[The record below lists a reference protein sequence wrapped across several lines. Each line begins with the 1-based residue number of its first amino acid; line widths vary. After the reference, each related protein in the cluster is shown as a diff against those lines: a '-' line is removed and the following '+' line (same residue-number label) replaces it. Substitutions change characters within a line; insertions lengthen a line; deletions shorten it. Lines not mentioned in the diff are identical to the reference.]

1 MINILK
7 NLNYFLN
14 KKMKISLTLF
24 LFFSFFSSIL
34 ETLSI
39 SIIPIF
45 ISIYLKTGVF
55 YEMIPSQ
62 IIFQIES
69 ISFISF
75 LIISSLFI
83 ISVFIL
89 KNIILFLIQRYYLVI
104 LNKITINTTTKV
116 FKNFMDRDFIDF
128 KKSSLGEKLRD
139 LTTESNN
146 STVAIMQLFAIAQ
159 ESLTLIFII
168 SLLILSSTNIVLL
181 LVFSLFLISIFFFK
195 IFGNKLKKIGFALID
210 TRKNLFKSIYQTSNL
225 VREIKI
231 NSKQEYFLNLF
242 KFEITKL
249 YERNLKRILI
259 TSLPKYLFE
268 IGAVIFI
275 FIIIFYEIE
284 IIKNDIKSLI
294 PFLTLVIISSLRVMP
309 ILTGLVQKLSNAKTM
324 NVSFNLILNIF
335 KKNQNLKLIE
345 KRVFHSEKNNDY
357 PILEIKNFSFSYD
370 EHKIFEK
377 QNIKIN
383 EKSAIGFF
391 GSSGVGKS
399 TLLDILTGVIDIQE
413 GEMFFEGKKIESLKE
428 VNFKISLVSQNPQ
441 LLNIS
446 IKKNIAFGVEDNE
459 IDEKKVLRIISQTN
473 LKELIDTKEE
483 GINFLVGD
491 NGGNLSG
498 GQIQR
503 LAIARALY
511 FDPKII
517 FLDEP
522 TSSLDSENEKL
533 IYNLVYDIVDNQK
546 TSVVIISH
554 QKDFLNKCKFIYEI
568 KDKKIIQ
575 S

>member
-181 LVFSLFLISIFFFK
+181 LVFSLFLI
-195 IFGNKLKKIGFALID
+195 
-210 TRKNLFKSIYQTSNL
+210 
-225 VREIKI
+225 
-231 NSKQEYFLNLF
+231 
-242 KFEITKL
+242 
-249 YERNLKRILI
+249 
-259 TSLPKYLFE
+259 
-268 IGAVIFI
+268 
-275 FIIIFYEIE
+275 
-284 IIKNDIKSLI
+284 
-294 PFLTLVIISSLRVMP
+294 
-309 ILTGLVQKLSNAKTM
+309 
-324 NVSFNLILNIF
+324 
-335 KKNQNLKLIE
+335 
-345 KRVFHSEKNNDY
+345 
-357 PILEIKNFSFSYD
+357 
-370 EHKIFEK
+370 
-377 QNIKIN
+377 
-383 EKSAIGFF
+383 
-391 GSSGVGKS
+391 
-399 TLLDILTGVIDIQE
+399 
-413 GEMFFEGKKIESLKE
+413 
-428 VNFKISLVSQNPQ
+428 
-441 LLNIS
+441 
-446 IKKNIAFGVEDNE
+446 
-459 IDEKKVLRIISQTN
+459 
-473 LKELIDTKEE
+473 
-483 GINFLVGD
+483 
-491 NGGNLSG
+491 
-498 GQIQR
+498 
-503 LAIARALY
+503 
-511 FDPKII
+511 
-517 FLDEP
+517 
-522 TSSLDSENEKL
+522 
-533 IYNLVYDIVDNQK
+533 
-546 TSVVIISH
+546 
-554 QKDFLNKCKFIYEI
+554 
-568 KDKKIIQ
+568 
-575 S
+575 